1 MGQMSAQAAPLS
13 GKSSMVAEVLEA
25 ASATQPQES
34 LEDSWAR
41 LQKSSTAQRVDV
53 SYDQTKVEDKSVAA
67 QDARLARFGLGV
79 ELNESVG
86 RKLVARKAFTEGSC
100 VLKVEPFAAALLPRC
115 RERRCAHCF
124 CSIEAGKRKKC
135 GGCGHVVYC
144 GPACQKR
151 DWKSFHRRE
160 CDGGPALSAA
170 LNNDETA
177 VSDAILACRAARRM
191 RKNDLRSRP
200 VGEKGS
206 IEDVQ
211 LMLKFCTND
220 DDARA
225 RAIARHCVGADWCA
239 ETDAELVQKLI
250 KASGRNNFCRQ
261 DDVLDEVSALLS
273 PVGALLNH
281 SCFPTTCVAYDA
293 QGRQCFIACRAINE
307 GDEITHS
314 YVDCGVPTEQR
325 RERLRSIYGFD
336 CACERCT
343 APWSER
349 DASLDGDEEG
359 RSVSSQR
366 LVRNERLRRE
376 AHECDDPAVEA
387 SLLNEALAALG
398 ACSET
403 HVHRI
408 QTQQARAECAL
419 GSERYDDA
427 LELFREV
434 AELRE
439 KIYAPLPHARVTLRR
454 VPCDAGLDV

>member
-1 MGQMSAQAAPLS
+1 MS
-13 GKSSMVAEVLEA
+13 GKSSLVTNVLEA
-25 ASATQPQES
+25 ASATQPEES
-34 LEDSWAR
+34 LEAAWER
-41 LQKSSTAQRVDV
+41 MQRSSTAQRVDV
-53 SYDQTKVEDKSVAA
+53 SYEQSKIEDKSVAA

-151 DWKSFHRRE
+151 DWKSHHRRE

-273 PVGALLNH
+273 PL
-281 SCFPTTCVAYDA
+281 
-293 QGRQCFIACRAINE
+293 
-307 GDEITHS
+307 
-314 YVDCGVPTEQR
+314 
-325 RERLRSIYGFD
+325 
-336 CACERCT
+336 
-343 APWSER
+343 
-349 DASLDGDEEG
+349 
-359 RSVSSQR
+359 
-366 LVRNERLRRE
+366 E
-376 AHECDDPAVEA
+376 AEPSKHC
-387 SLLNEALAALG
+387 
-398 ACSET
+398 
-403 HVHRI
+403 
-408 QTQQARAECAL
+408 QTN
-419 GSERYDDA
+419 
-427 LELFREV
+427 
-434 AELRE
+434 
-439 KIYAPLPHARVTLRR
+439 P
-454 VPCDAGLDV
+454 